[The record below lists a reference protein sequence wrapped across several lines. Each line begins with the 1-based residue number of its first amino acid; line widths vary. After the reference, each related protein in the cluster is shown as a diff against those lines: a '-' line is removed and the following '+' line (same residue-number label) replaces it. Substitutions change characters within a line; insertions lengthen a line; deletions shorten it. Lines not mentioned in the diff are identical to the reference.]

1 MYTRIA
7 NSFKRNFG
15 QNFRQN
21 FRRNYGLLALPLAL
35 PIFGISIEEL
45 KERKDRELERF
56 KHLTE
61 KNLQVLEAEMS
72 NQTEKLIEVEQKILE
87 IQKQKVDALKKS
99 VEMKFEDIKNLEIG
113 LESNF
118 LESKIE
124 LIIDWLF
131 ADYNEEIS
139 LLQNFKTSLHK
150 FLPDS
155 DDIEDFTES
164 ALNMLVLSLSEEV
177 FRHQSDFLDDHEI
190 EKISRDSDF
199 IKTVGGYLKFAHAAY
214 SDSVQEFV
222 DKTEI
227 EKNGDVLL
235 FTSMDTESSY
245 LKFDRGEEVTRP
257 EFYIIYREKTHE
269 IMISIRGTKTLMDAV
284 TDLMVGTIDLH
295 IPEMSTT
302 MMFHEGMLKSSSYVL
317 EQAIPVIDKFISEN
331 PKAVENVSFTGH
343 SLGGG
348 CAQICGLLFRQ
359 HVFDKDFRLD
369 KIVDTVLKST
379 RLDTLKAIDFNLVSK
394 AWVSLLEFAMVSKNS
409 DLKIQVYT
417 FAAPPIVNYSKKGE
431 DGVVQI
437 LKNAKSQIVEFIS
450 SNVNDNKN
458 IQNEHLREKAAS
470 VSEFLRKD
478 YVDFS
483 AIKNTKIINFQCE
496 RDIICYAS
504 VGNYTRLMLALR
516 RINELNWDRLEKVRY
531 ILGQREKLSSEKSKT
546 LEKACELLDGLI
558 MKKTGKPPSG
568 AVRGHLDVSQELIKL
583 SVGQKGQLLQ
593 HICIPEL
600 VDGVGYPV
608 FYRLKPVDDGRKEKF
623 EVRPVMAG
631 QYECVKMRGDIG
643 VEVLPIGWKSAK
655 SGHINTH
662 GCGRYQDAFDKL
674 K

>member
-1 MYTRIA
+1 MMYTRLA

-15 QNFRQN
+15 QN

-56 KHLTE
+56 KNLTE
-61 KNLQVLEAEMS
+61 KNLQVLEA
-72 NQTEKLIEVEQKILE
+72 QTEKIFEVEQKILE

-99 VEMKFEDIKNLEIG
+99 VEKIAEMKFEDIKNLEIG
-113 LESNF
+113 LESKF

-139 LLQNFKTSLHK
+139 LLQNFRTSLHK

-155 DDIEDFTES
+155 DDVEDFTES

-190 EKISRDSDF
+190 EKIPRDSDF
-199 IKTVGGYLKFAHAAY
+199 IKTSGEYLKFAHAAY
-214 SDSVQEFV
+214 QDSVQEFAEMA
-222 DKTEI
+222 EI
-227 EKNGDVLL
+227 EKNGDVLI

-257 EFYIIYREKTHE
+257 EFYIIYRAKTNE
-269 IMISIRGTKTLMDAV
+269 ILVSIRGTKTLMDAV

-295 IPEMSTT
+295 IPEMGKTL
-302 MMFHEGMLKSSSYVL
+302 MFHEGMLKSSSYVL

-331 PKAVENVSFTGH
+331 PETIKTVSFTGH

-394 AWVSLLEFAMVSKNS
+394 AWVSLLEFGGFSKNS
-409 DLKIQVYT
+409 DLKTNVYT
-417 FAAPPIVNYSKKGE
+417 FAAPPIVNYSKKGGDE
-431 DGVVQI
+431 VVQI
-437 LKNAKSQIVEFIS
+437 LENAKSQIVEFIS
-450 SNVNDNKN
+450 GNNENNKN
-458 IQNEHLREKAAS
+458 EDLRQKAAS
-470 VSEFLRKD
+470 ISEFLRKD

-483 AIKNTKIINFQCE
+483 AVKNTKIFNFQCE

-531 ILGQREKLSSEKSKT
+531 ILGQREKLSTEKSKT

-593 HICIPEL
+593 HICIPEK
-600 VDGVGYPV
+600 VDGVDFPV
-608 FYRLKPVDDGRKEKF
+608 FYRLKPMDDDRKEKF
-623 EVRPVMAG
+623 EIDPVMAE

>member
-15 QNFRQN
+15 HNFRRN

-45 KERKDRELERF
+45 NQRKDRELKRF
-56 KHLTE
+56 KNLTE
-61 KNLQVLEAEMS
+61 KNLQVLEA
-72 NQTEKLIEVEQKILE
+72 QTEKLIEVENKILE
-87 IQKQKVDALKKS
+87 LQKQKVDALKKS
-99 VEMKFEDIKNLEIG
+99 VEMKLEDIKNLEIG

-118 LESKIE
+118 LDSKIE

-155 DDIEDFTES
+155 DDVENFTES

-190 EKISRDSDF
+190 EKISPDSDF
-199 IKTVGGYLKFAHAAY
+199 IKTSGEYLKFAHAAY
-214 SDSVQEFV
+214 SDSVQEFIN
-222 DKTEI
+222 KTGI
-227 EKNGDVLL
+227 EKNGGDVLL

-257 EFYIIYREKTHE
+257 EFYIVYREKTKE
-269 IMISIRGTKTLMDAV
+269 IMVSIRGTKTLMDAV

-295 IPEMSTT
+295 IPEMGKTL
-302 MMFHEGMLKSSSYVL
+302 MFHEGMLKSSSYVL

-331 PKAVENVSFTGH
+331 PEAIESVSFAGH

-394 AWVSLLEFAMVSKNS
+394 AWVSLLEFALVSKNS
-409 DLKIQVYT
+409 DLKTNVYT
-417 FAAPPIVNYSKKGE
+417 FAAPPIVNYSKNGE

-437 LKNAKSQIVEFIS
+437 LENAKSQIVEFI
-450 SNVNDNKN
+450 NANNEN
-458 IQNEHLREKAAS
+458 IQNQDLKQKTAS
-470 VSEFLRKD
+470 ISEFLRKD

-483 AIKNTKIINFQCE
+483 TIKNTKIFNFQCE

-531 ILGQREKLSSEKSKT
+531 ILGQREKLSGEKSKT

-568 AVRGHLDVSQELIKL
+568 AVRGHLDVSQELITL
-583 SVGQKGQLLQ
+583 SVAQKGQLLQ
-593 HICIPEL
+593 HICIPEE
-600 VDGVGYPV
+600 VDGVGYPT
-608 FYRLKPVDDGRKEKF
+608 FYRLKPVDDDRKEKF